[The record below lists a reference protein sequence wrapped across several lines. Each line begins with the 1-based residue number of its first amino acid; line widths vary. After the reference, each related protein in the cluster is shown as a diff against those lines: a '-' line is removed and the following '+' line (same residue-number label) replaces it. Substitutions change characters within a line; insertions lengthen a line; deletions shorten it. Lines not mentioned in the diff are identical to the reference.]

1 MDTSTKTKHED
12 RRVTRT
18 KNYMRNA
25 ILDLIAERGEYNSI
39 QISEITEKADVARST
54 FYLHYGDKD
63 KLLYDALDYDFHNFI
78 NEIREHHQLEFAP
91 INLLNILAYV
101 KEHPRYF
108 QVVLNTVGTTKA
120 FEQTR
125 KTFEEFL
132 VGWIDFSVFDP
143 SVPTNMI
150 TYHISGTIMNMIK
163 WWLEIDNDHSP
174 EDMKEFIFELLFSG
188 ILKIVGFNTKAELDE
203 VFTRQIREQL
213 DKSIQ

>member
-1 MDTSTKTKHED
+1 MDTSTKTEYED

-39 QISEITEKADVARST
+39 QISEITEKANVARST

-78 NEIREHHQLEFAP
+78 NEIREYHQLEFAP